1 MTTPGTEPSARFRD
15 PRDAS
20 CCTLE
25 AGPRCALTA
34 TPAHPPHVHAAR
46 GHDHA
51 GHDHTHV
58 HAAGE
63 RSLRWVLLITGVF
76 MFAELAGG
84 ILSGSLALL
93 ADAAHMFTD
102 VGAIG
107 LSLFALW
114 FARRPPTTG
123 MTWGW
128 VRIEILAALVNAAT
142 LLVLAGFI
150 VHEAWQR
157 FSEPVPIDGGIMLV
171 VAGGGLLVNIIA
183 ALLLHRSAGE
193 SLNVRGAYLHV
204 LGDLLGSVG
213 AILAAVVIL
222 TTGWSAADP
231 LISIF
236 VAALIVWSGWKL
248 LRESVDVLL
257 ESVPAHIDVVE
268 VQRAIDEIPG
278 VDNVHDLHV
287 WTVTSG
293 FLAMSGHAVV
303 EQPAEHTRILAEIHR
318 RMAERFGIRHVTFQ
332 LEH

>member
-1 MTTPGTEPSARFRD
+1 MTTPAADPSVRFRD

-25 AGPRCALTA
+25 AGPRCSLTA
-34 TPAHPPHVHAAR
+34 SHVHAPHTGGTH
-46 GHDHA
+46 GHDHDGP
-51 GHDHTHV
+51 GHSHV
-58 HAAGE
+58 HTAGE

-128 VRIEILAALVNAAT
+128 VRIEILAALLNAAT

-157 FSEPVPIDGGIMLV
+157 FSEPVVIHGGIMLAV
-171 VAGGGLLVNIIA
+171 AAGGLVVNIIA

-204 LGDLLGSVG
+204 LGDLLGSAG
-213 AILAAVVIL
+213 AIIAAVVIL

-248 LRESVDVLL
+248 LKESVDVLL
-257 ESVPAHIDVVE
+257 ESVPSHIDVVE

-303 EQPAEHTRILAEIHR
+303 ARPDEHTRILAEIHR

>member
-1 MTTPGTEPSARFRD
+1 MTMPATDSSARFRD
-15 PRDAS
+15 PHDAS

-25 AGPRCALTA
+25 AGPRCSLTA
-34 TPAHPPHVHAAR
+34 SAPLEAVPHE
-46 GHDHA
+46 HDHA
-51 GHDHTHV
+51 TPGHTHTHGV
-58 HAAGE
+58 GE
-63 RSLRWVLLITGVF
+63 RNLRRVLLLTGAF

-84 ILSGSLALL
+84 LLSGSLALL

-128 VRIEILAALVNAAT
+128 LRIEILAALVNAAT

-157 FSEPVPIDGGIMLV
+157 FATPVAIDGGIMLAVASAGLAVNV
-171 VAGGGLLVNIIA
+171 VAAV
-183 ALLLHRSAGE
+183 LLHRSAGE

-213 AILAAVVIL
+213 AIIAAVVIL

-231 LISIF
+231 IISIL

-248 LRESVDVLL
+248 LKESVDVLL
-257 ESVPAHIDVVE
+257 ESVPAHIDMVE

-293 FLAMSGHAVV
+293 FLAMSGHAIVD
-303 EQPAEHTRILAEIHR
+303 QPAEHTRILAEIHN
-318 RMAERFGIRHVTFQ
+318 RMADRFGIRHVTFQ